1 MFKEVERGL
10 VQVWTTKLLDVKL
23 VELSMGEYVL
33 IKIML
38 AKKNILSNWIECH
51 MCKDYNLVIK

>member
-1 MFKEVERGL
+1 L
-10 VQVWTTKLLDVKL
+10 VQAWTTKLLDVKL

-33 IKIML
+33 IKVMF
-38 AKKNILSNWIECH
+38 AKKNIFNNWIECH